1 MLLNAGIWRRKVAKL
16 ESKVMSEKVDQ
27 ILFVGWHDASC
38 SAMAA
43 AFANANGQ
51 ENIVAGYAGVHSGA
65 VDPLVWRVL
74 SEVHVSAQ
82 PREGKCIANL
92 GNCELDV
99 MVALTGE
106 AAEASRMLPGNPQK
120 LQWNIPEPST
130 LKGDT
135 EWRLQAF
142 REARD
147 VLKRLVDDFYSHGY
161 LAAFLASKHES
172 DLVLDHLSEGVIAHD
187 LKRRVFYFNAA
198 AERITGYKREEL
210 LNRDCH
216 EVLPNGLCGAKCSFC
231 EGGVLPESAIS
242 KELQIVTR
250 SGELRRIHMNLD
262 VMHNAKGAPV
272 GVLACFRDLTVEIQ
286 LARRLGEI
294 EQFSGIVGRDPKMLA
309 LYDIIPELA
318 ESSAPVL
325 VQGES
330 GTGKELV
337 AVALHNEGPRANKMF
352 VPVNCGA
359 LPEGL
364 LESELFGHVKGAF
377 TGAIRDK
384 KGRFEL
390 ADGGTIFL
398 DEIGDISPAMQVK
411 LLRVLQEGRFE
422 QVGSEK
428 TIKVNV
434 RVISATH
441 RDLIKE
447 MAAGKFREDLF
458 YRLSVVPLTLPP
470 LRERRTDIPLLAN
483 HFLKLLS
490 GGKPLTFSPDAMDFM
505 LSYNWPGNVRELQNW
520 IQFALIKCKAGVILL
535 EHLPPIAL
543 KTMPLTA
550 VTSSAVIPPKGKQ
563 RLTQQMVHDSIEK
576 AGGNKVEAAKALG
589 VSRATLYRFME
600 ESTPHES

>member
-1 MLLNAGIWRRKVAKL
+1 
-16 ESKVMSEKVDQ
+16 MSERVDHL
-27 ILFVGWHDASC
+27 LFVGGQDASC

-43 AFANANGQ
+43 AMAKARGLHNVLADF
-51 ENIVAGYAGVHSGA
+51 AGVQSGA

-74 SEVHVSAQ
+74 SEIHIACD
-82 PREGKCIANL
+82 PRIGKLVAKL
-92 GNCELDV
+92 DGRAVDV
-99 MVALTGE
+99 MVALSGT
-106 AAEASRMLPGNPQK
+106 AAEACQILAGNPQK
-120 LQWNIPEPST
+120 LQWNVPDPDPVSGDPEV
-130 LKGDT
+130 
-135 EWRLQAF
+135 RLQAF
-142 REARD
+142 RETRD
-147 VLKRLVDDFYSHGY
+147 QILRLVDDFYAHGY
-161 LAAFLASKHES
+161 LTAFLASKHES

-187 LKRRVFYFNAA
+187 ENRRIFYINAA
-198 AERITGYKREEL
+198 AERIIGCKRAEV

-216 EVLPNGLCGAKCSFC
+216 EVLPGGLCGAKCSFC
-231 EGGVLPESAIS
+231 EEGRWPEVPVSKDIEIVAQGGE
-242 KELQIVTR
+242 R
-250 SGELRRIHMNLD
+250 RRIHLNLN
-262 VMHNAKGAPV
+262 VMKNSRGQPV
-272 GVLACFRDLTVEIQ
+272 GVIACFRDLTVEAQ

-294 EQFSGIVGRDPKMLA
+294 ERFSGIVGRDPKMLA

-318 ESSAPVL
+318 ESAAPVL

-337 AVALHNEGPRANKMF
+337 AAALHNEGPRANKLF

-422 QVGSEK
+422 PVGSEK
-428 TIKVNV
+428 TVKVNV

-441 RDLIKE
+441 RDLVKE

-458 YRLSVVPLTLPP
+458 YRLNVVPLMLPP
-470 LRERRTDIPLLAN
+470 LRERRMDIPLLAN
-483 HFLKLLS
+483 HFLKVLAE
-490 GGKPLTFSPDAMDFM
+490 GKSITFSPDALDFM
-505 LSYNWPGNVRELQNW
+505 FSYNWPGNVRELQNW
-520 IQFALIKCKAGVILL
+520 IQFALIKCKAGTILL

-543 KTMPLTA
+543 KT
-550 VTSSAVIPPKGKQ
+550 IPTPAAALPVLSPQRGRQ
-563 RLTQQMVHDSIEK
+563 RLTREIVQTAIEK

-600 ESTPHES
+600 DTSVLTP

>member
-1 MLLNAGIWRRKVAKL
+1 MAER
-16 ESKVMSEKVDQ
+16 VDQ
-27 ILFVGWHDASC
+27 LLFVGGPDASC

-43 AFANANGQ
+43 AFANAKGRTNV
-51 ENIVAGYAGVHSGA
+51 VAHCAGVVSGS

-74 SEVHVSAQ
+74 SEVHIVGDCH
-82 PREGKCIANL
+82 EGKCVADL
-92 GNCELDV
+92 GNCTSDV
-99 MVALTGE
+99 VVALSEDATV
-106 AAEASRMLPGNPQK
+106 SCRMLPGNPLK
-120 LQWNIPEPST
+120 LQWNIPGISSS
-130 LKGDT
+130 KGDV
-135 EWRLQAF
+135 ESRLQAF
-142 REARD
+142 REVRD
-147 VLKRLVDDFYSHGY
+147 VLKRLIDDFYTQGY
-161 LAAFLASKHES
+161 LTAFLASKHES

-187 LKRRVFYFNAA
+187 LNRRIFYFNAA
-198 AERITGYKREEL
+198 AERITGYKREDL

-216 EVLPNGLCGAKCSFC
+216 EVLPSGLCGAKCSFC
-231 EGGVLPESAIS
+231 EGGVLPERAVS
-242 KELQIVTR
+242 KDLEIVTR
-250 SGELRRIHMNLD
+250 SGERRRIHMNLK
-262 VMHNAKGAPV
+262 VMKNDLGTPL
-272 GVLACFRDLTVEIQ
+272 GVLACFQDLTLEVQ

-294 EQFSGIVGRDPKMLA
+294 EQFSGIVGCDPKMLA

-330 GTGKELV
+330 GTGKELI

-398 DEIGDISPAMQVK
+398 DEIGDISQAMQVK

-434 RVISATH
+434 RIISATH
-441 RDLIKE
+441 RDLMKE

-458 YRLSVVPLTLPP
+458 YRLSVVPLVLPP

-483 HFLKLLS
+483 HFLKLLANDKTIS
-490 GGKPLTFSPDAMDFM
+490 FSPDALDFM

-520 IQFALIKCKAGVILL
+520 IQFALIKCKAGTILL

-543 KTMPLTA
+543 KTIPLP
-550 VTSSAVIPPKGKQ
+550 VSAPSATMSPKGKQ
-563 RLTQQMVHDSIEK
+563 RLTPQRVRETIERV
-576 AGGNKVEAAKALG
+576 GGNKAEAAKILG
-589 VSRATLYRFME
+589 VSRATLYRFMD
-600 ESTPHES
+600 ESVDSQP

>member
-1 MLLNAGIWRRKVAKL
+1 
-16 ESKVMSEKVDQ
+16 MSVRVDQ
-27 ILFVGWHDASC
+27 LLFVGGQDASC

-43 AFANANGQ
+43 AMAKAKGLPDVF
-51 ENIVAGYAGVHSGA
+51 VDHAGVQSGA

-74 SEVHVSAQ
+74 SEIHIAAE
-82 PREGKCIANL
+82 PRMGKLVTQLDGHAV
-92 GNCELDV
+92 DV
-99 MVALTGE
+99 MVALSGA
-106 AAEASRMLPGNPQK
+106 AAEACQILPGNPQK
-120 LQWNIPEPST
+120 LQWNVPDPDPAGGDPE
-130 LKGDT
+130 G
-135 EWRLQAF
+135 RLQAF
-142 REARD
+142 RQTRD
-147 VLKRLVDDFYSHGY
+147 QIMRLVDDFYAHGY

-172 DLVLDHLSEGVIAHD
+172 DLILDHLSEGVLAHD
-187 LKRRVFYFNAA
+187 VNRRVFYFNEA

-216 EVLPNGLCGAKCSFC
+216 DVLPGGLCGAKCSFC
-231 EGGVLPESAIS
+231 ENGRWPENPVS
-242 KELQIVTR
+242 KDIEIVTR
-250 SGELRRIHMNLD
+250 GGERRRIHLNLN
-262 VMHNAKGAPV
+262 VMKSNRGLPV
-272 GVLACFRDLTVEIQ
+272 GVIACFRDLTVETQ

-294 EQFSGIVGRDPKMLA
+294 ERFSGIVGRDPKMLA

-318 ESSAPVL
+318 ESAAPVL

-337 AVALHNEGPRANKMF
+337 AAALHNEGPRANKLF

-422 QVGSEK
+422 PVGSEK
-428 TIKVNV
+428 TVKVNV

-441 RDLIKE
+441 RDLVKE

-458 YRLSVVPLTLPP
+458 YRLSVVPLMLPP
-470 LRERRTDIPLLAN
+470 LRERRMDIPLLAN
-483 HFLKLLS
+483 HFLKVLAE
-490 GGKPLTFSPDAMDFM
+490 GKSISFSPDALDFM

-520 IQFALIKCKAGVILL
+520 IQFALIKCKAGTILL

-543 KTMPLTA
+543 KTMP
-550 VTSSAVIPPKGKQ
+550 IPTTPGPVSMPQRGKQ
-563 RLTQQMVHDSIEK
+563 RLTREIVQTAIDR

-600 ESTPHES
+600 DTTDLKP

>member
-1 MLLNAGIWRRKVAKL
+1 LGGGIA
-16 ESKVMSEKVDQ
+16 D
-27 ILFVGWHDASC
+27 IL
-38 SAMAA
+38 
-43 AFANANGQ
+43 
-51 ENIVAGYAGVHSGA
+51 
-65 VDPLVWRVL
+65 
-74 SEVHVSAQ
+74 
-82 PREGKCIANL
+82 
-92 GNCELDV
+92 
-99 MVALTGE
+99 VALTGE
-106 AAEASRMLPGNPQK
+106 AAESCRMLPGNPQK
-120 LQWNIPEPST
+120 LQWNIPEPAT
-130 LKGDT
+130 LTGDV

-147 VLKRLVDDFYSHGY
+147 MIKRLVEDFYSQGY
-161 LAAFLASKHES
+161 LAAFLVSKHEQ

-187 LKRRVFYFNAA
+187 LNRRIFYFNAA
-198 AERITGYKREEL
+198 AERITGYKREEV

-216 EVLPNGLCGAKCSFC
+216 EVLPGGLCGAKCSFC
-231 EGGVLPESAIS
+231 QGGPPPERALS
-242 KELQIVTR
+242 KNLEIVTR
-250 SGELRRIHMNLD
+250 SGERRRIHMNLD
-262 VMHNAKGAPV
+262 VMRGDRGAPL
-272 GVLACFRDLTVEIQ
+272 GVLACFQDLTVEAQ

-294 EQFSGIVGRDPKMLA
+294 EQFSGIVGSDPKMLA

-318 ESSAPVL
+318 ESTAPVL

-337 AVALHNEGPRANKMF
+337 AAALHNEGPRANKMF

-434 RVISATH
+434 RVVSATH
-441 RDLIKE
+441 RDLVKE

-458 YRLSVVPLTLPP
+458 YRLSVVPLVLPP

-483 HFLKLLS
+483 HFLARLAGDRKM
-490 GGKPLTFSPDAMDFM
+490 TFAPEALDFM
-505 LSYNWPGNVRELQNW
+505 MSYNWPGNVRELQNW
-520 IQFALIKCKAGVILL
+520 IQFSLIKCKTNTILL

-543 KTMPLTA
+543 KTLPLPA
-550 VTSSAVIPPKGKQ
+550 VTPPTAIPSKGKN
-563 RLTQQMVHDSIEK
+563 RLTNQIVREAIERE
-576 AGGNKVEAAKALG
+576 AGNKVKAAKALG

-600 ESTPHES
+600 ESPASES

>member
-1 MLLNAGIWRRKVAKL
+1 MI
-16 ESKVMSEKVDQ
+16 EKVDQ
-27 ILFVGWHDASC
+27 LLFVGGPDASC
-38 SAMAA
+38 GAMAA
-43 AFANANGQ
+43 AFANALGQ
-51 ENIVAGYAGVHSGA
+51 KNVVARYAGVLSGA

-74 SEVHVSAQ
+74 SEVHISG
-82 PREGKCIANL
+82 EGAVGTRVADL
-92 GNCELDV
+92 GNCAYDV
-99 MVALTGE
+99 MVALSDE
-106 AAEASRMLPGNPQK
+106 AAEAGRMLPGNPQK
-120 LQWNIPEPST
+120 LLWTIPEPAS

-147 VLKRLVDDFYSHGY
+147 MIKRLVDDFYTRGY
-161 LAAFLASKHES
+161 LSAFLASKHEY
-172 DLVLDHLSEGVIAHD
+172 DLILDNISEGVIAHD
-187 LKRRVFYFNAA
+187 LNRRIFYFNAA
-198 AERITGYKREEL
+198 AERITGYKREDL

-216 EVLPNGLCGAKCSFC
+216 EALPSGLCGAKCSFC
-231 EGGVLPESAIS
+231 EGDVLQDYPAS
-242 KELQIVTR
+242 KDLEIVTR
-250 SGELRRIHMNLD
+250 TGERRRIHMNLN
-262 VMHNAKGAPV
+262 VMKNDQGQPL
-272 GVLACFRDLTVEIQ
+272 GILACFRDLTLEVQ
-286 LARRLGEI
+286 MARRLGEI
-294 EQFSGIVGRDPKMLA
+294 EQFSGIIGRDPKMLA
-309 LYDIIPELA
+309 IYDIIPELA
-318 ESSAPVL
+318 ESSAPIL

-330 GTGKELV
+330 GTGKELI

-483 HFLKLLS
+483 HFLKLYAN
-490 GGKPLTFSPDAMDFM
+490 GKPITFSPDALDFM
-505 LSYNWPGNVRELQNW
+505 LGYNWPGNVRELQNW
-520 IQFALIKCKAGVILL
+520 IQFALIKCKGGTILQ

-543 KTMPLTA
+543 KAMPTPGGG
-550 VTSSAVIPPKGKQ
+550 SALVHPSKGKQ
-563 RLTQQMVHDSIEK
+563 RLTLQIVRETLEK
-576 AGGNKVEAAKALG
+576 VGGNKVEAARALG

-600 ESTPHES
+600 ESITPEA

>member
-1 MLLNAGIWRRKVAKL
+1 MA
-16 ESKVMSEKVDQ
+16 EQVDHL
-27 ILFVGWHDASC
+27 LFVSGHDASC

-43 AFANANGQ
+43 AFANANGRK
-51 ENIVAGYAGVHSGA
+51 NVVAHYAGVLSGA

-74 SEVHVSAQ
+74 SEVHIDRQ
-82 PREGKCIANL
+82 CREGKRVADL
-92 GNCELDV
+92 GNDVPGV
-99 MVALTGE
+99 MVALSGA
-106 AAEASRMLPGNPQK
+106 AAEACRMLPGNPQK
-120 LQWNIPEPST
+120 LQWNISDPSS
-130 LKGDT
+130 LKGDA

-142 REARD
+142 REVRD
-147 VLKRLVDDFYSHGY
+147 VLKRLVDDFYAHGY
-161 LAAFLASKHES
+161 LTAFLASKHES

-187 LKRRVFYFNAA
+187 LNRRIFYFNAA

-216 EVLPNGLCGAKCSFC
+216 EVLPGGLCGAKCSFC
-231 EGGVLPESAIS
+231 QGGGLPDKAIS
-242 KELQIVTR
+242 KDLEMVTR
-250 SGELRRIHMNLD
+250 TGERRRIHMNLD
-262 VMHNAKGAPV
+262 VMRDDKGGAV

-294 EQFSGIVGRDPKMLA
+294 EQFSGIVGRDSKMQA

-318 ESSAPVL
+318 ESTVPVL

-447 MAAGKFREDLF
+447 MAAGRFREDLF
-458 YRLSVVPLTLPP
+458 YRLSVVPLVIPP

-483 HFLKLLS
+483 HFLKLLAGDRQIS
-490 GGKPLTFSPDAMDFM
+490 FSPDALDFM

-520 IQFALIKCKAGVILL
+520 IQFSLIKCKTGTILL

-543 KTMPLTA
+543 KTMPVPATNTA
-550 VTSSAVIPPKGKQ
+550 PPIIHPKGKQ
-563 RLTQQMVHDSIEK
+563 RLTQQVVSEAIER
-576 AGGNKVEAAKALG
+576 AGGNKAEAAKALG
-589 VSRATLYRFME
+589 VSRATLYRFMD
-600 ESTPHES
+600 ESITPEA

>member
-1 MLLNAGIWRRKVAKL
+1 MPQLQKVQAMA
-16 ESKVMSEKVDQ
+16 EQVDHL
-27 ILFVGWHDASC
+27 LFVGGHDASC

-43 AFANANGQ
+43 AFANAKGRKNVIARYG
-51 ENIVAGYAGVHSGA
+51 GVFSGA

-74 SEVHVSAQ
+74 SEVHISGES
-82 PREGKCIANL
+82 REGERVAEM
-92 GNCELDV
+92 GNCTSDV
-99 MVALTGE
+99 MVALSAEAGE
-106 AAEASRMLPGNPQK
+106 ACRMLPGNPQK
-120 LQWNIPEPST
+120 LQWNIPEPSSIQ
-130 LKGDT
+130 GDV

-147 VLKRLVDDFYSHGY
+147 MLKRLVDDFYAHGY
-161 LAAFLASKHES
+161 LTAFLASKHES

-187 LKRRVFYFNAA
+187 LNRRIFYFNAA
-198 AERITGYKREEL
+198 AERITGYKREDL

-216 EVLPNGLCGAKCSFC
+216 EVLPSGLCGAKCTFC
-231 EGGVLPESAIS
+231 QGGALPERAIS
-242 KELQIVTR
+242 KDLEIVTR
-250 SGELRRIHMNLD
+250 GGERRRIHMNLN
-262 VMHNAKGAPV
+262 VMKDDQGTPL
-272 GVLACFRDLTVEIQ
+272 GVLACFQDLTLEVQ

-337 AVALHNEGPRANKMF
+337 AAALHNEGPRANKMF

-434 RVISATH
+434 RVVSATH

-458 YRLSVVPLTLPP
+458 YRLSVVPLVLPP

-483 HFLKLLS
+483 HFLKLLA
-490 GGKPLTFSPDAMDFM
+490 GDKQMTFSPEAMDFM
-505 LSYNWPGNVRELQNW
+505 LGYNWPGNVRELQNW
-520 IQFALIKCKAGVILL
+520 IQFALIKCKTGTIVL

-543 KTMPLTA
+543 KTIPAPTVA
-550 VTSSAVIPPKGKQ
+550 GATVISPKGKQ
-563 RLTQQMVHDSIEK
+563 RLTQQIVRETIERV
-576 AGGNKVEAAKALG
+576 GGNKVEAAKVLG

-600 ESTPHES
+600 ESISPEA

>member
-1 MLLNAGIWRRKVAKL
+1 MAGQ
-16 ESKVMSEKVDQ
+16 VDQ
-27 ILFVGWHDASC
+27 LLFVGGPDASC

-43 AFANANGQ
+43 AFANAKGR
-51 ENIVAGYAGVHSGA
+51 ESVIARFAGVGSGA

-74 SEVHVSAQ
+74 SEVHIVAEPQ
-82 PREGKCIANL
+82 AGMRIADL
-92 GNCELDV
+92 GNVTFNV
-99 MVALTGE
+99 MVALSGD

-120 LQWNIPEPST
+120 LQWNIPEPRPT
-130 LKGDT
+130 QGDT
-135 EWRLQAF
+135 ASRLQAF
-142 REARD
+142 REVRD
-147 VLKRLVDDFYSHGY
+147 MLQRLVDDFYSHGY
-161 LAAFLASKHES
+161 LKAFLASKHEY
-172 DLVLDHLSEGVIAHD
+172 DLILDHISEGVIAHD
-187 LKRRVFYFNAA
+187 VNRRIFYFNAA

-216 EVLPNGLCGAKCSFC
+216 EVLPSGLCGSKCSFC
-231 EGGVLPESAIS
+231 SGGKWPDTPMGKDLE
-242 KELQIVTR
+242 IVTR
-250 SGELRRIHMNLD
+250 SGERRRIHMDLNVIKD
-262 VMHNAKGAPV
+262 EKDTPV
-272 GVLACFRDLTVEIQ
+272 GALACFRDLTTEVL

-318 ESSAPVL
+318 ESTAPVL
-325 VQGES
+325 IQGES

-337 AVALHNEGPRANKMF
+337 AAALHNEGPRANKLF

-441 RDLIKE
+441 RDLVKE

-458 YRLSVVPLTLPP
+458 YRLSVVPLVLPP

-483 HFLKLLS
+483 HFLKLLAI
-490 GGKPLTFSPDAMDFM
+490 GKEITFSPDAMDFM
-505 LSYNWPGNVRELQNW
+505 LGYNWPGNVRELQNW
-520 IQFALIKCKAGVILL
+520 IQFALIKCKAGMVLL

-543 KTMPLTA
+543 KTIPLPS
-550 VTSSAVIPPKGKQ
+550 VSGSASMSAKGKQ
-563 RLTQQMVHDSIEK
+563 RLTPQIVHDAIEK
-576 AGGNKVEAAKALG
+576 AGGNKVEAARALG
-589 VSRATLYRFME
+589 VSRATLYRFMD
-600 ESTPHES
+600 ESLVSEP

>member
-1 MLLNAGIWRRKVAKL
+1 MA
-16 ESKVMSEKVDQ
+16 EQVDQ
-27 ILFVGWHDASC
+27 LLFVGGHDASC

-43 AFANANGQ
+43 AFANATGRKNV
-51 ENIVAGYAGVHSGA
+51 VALYAGVLSGA

-74 SEVHVSAQ
+74 SEVHLFEET
-82 PREGKCIANL
+82 RGGKRVADL
-92 GNCELDV
+92 GSCAPDL
-99 MVALTGE
+99 MVALSGE
-106 AAEASRMLPGNPQK
+106 AAEACRMLPGNPQK
-120 LQWNIPEPST
+120 LHWNITEPSALT
-130 LKGDT
+130 GDAD
-135 EWRLQAF
+135 WRLQAF

-147 VLKRLVDDFYSHGY
+147 VIRRLVDDLYTQGGLS
-161 LAAFLASKHES
+161 AFLASKHEH

-187 LKRRVFYFNAA
+187 LNRRIFYFNAA

-216 EVLPNGLCGAKCSFC
+216 DVLPGGLCGAKCSFC
-231 EGGVLPESAIS
+231 HGDHLPESARS
-242 KELQIVTR
+242 KDLEIVTR
-250 SGELRRIHMNLD
+250 SGDRRRIHMNLVAINND
-262 VMHNAKGAPV
+262 RGIPM
-272 GVLACFRDLTVEIQ
+272 GVLGCFRDLTTDVQ
-286 LARRLGEI
+286 LAQRLGES
-294 EQFSGIVGRDPKMLA
+294 EHFSGIVGRDPKMLA

-318 ESSAPVL
+318 ESAAPVL

-337 AVALHNEGPRANKMF
+337 AAALHNEGPRVNKLF

-434 RVISATH
+434 RVVSATH

-447 MAAGKFREDLF
+447 MAAGRFREDLF
-458 YRLSVVPLTLPP
+458 YRLSVVPLVLPP
-470 LRERRTDIPLLAN
+470 LRERLTDIPLLAS
-483 HFLKLLS
+483 HFLKLLAGS
-490 GGKPLTFSPDAMDFM
+490 RDMTISPDALDFM
-505 LSYNWPGNVRELQNW
+505 MSYNWPGNVRELQNW
-520 IQFALIKCKAGVILL
+520 IQFALIKCKTGPILL
-535 EHLPPIAL
+535 QHLPPIAL
-543 KTMPLTA
+543 KTMPMPSVGA
-550 VTSSAVIPPKGKQ
+550 VSPVAPPKGKQ
-563 RLTQQMVHDSIEK
+563 RLTPQIVHDAIER
-576 AGGNKVEAAKALG
+576 AGSNKVEAAKALG
-589 VSRATLYRFME
+589 VSRATLYRFMDKTGPNA
-600 ESTPHES
+600 S

>member
-1 MLLNAGIWRRKVAKL
+1 MAKQI
-16 ESKVMSEKVDQ
+16 DQ
-27 ILFVGWHDASC
+27 LLFVGGPDASL
-38 SAMAA
+38 SAIAS

-51 ENIVAGYAGVHSGA
+51 KNIVASYAGTLSGS

-74 SEVHVSAQ
+74 SEVHISGESKDGLCVS
-82 PREGKCIANL
+82 NL
-92 GNCELDV
+92 GSCPWDV
-99 MVALTGE
+99 MVALSGE
-106 AAEASRMLPGNPQK
+106 AAEVCRMLPGNPQK
-120 LQWNIPEPST
+120 IQWNVPELLS

-135 EWRLQAF
+135 EARLKAL

-147 VLKRLVDDFYSHGY
+147 RLKHLVDDFYSQGY
-161 LAAFLASKHES
+161 LTAFLTSKFEY

-187 LKRRVFYFNAA
+187 LNRRIFYFNAA
-198 AERITGYKREEL
+198 AEKITGYKREDL
-210 LNRDCH
+210 LNHDCH
-216 EVLPNGLCGAKCSFC
+216 EVLPGGLCGAQCTFC
-231 EGGVLPESAIS
+231 QGNGLPEKAVS
-242 KELQIVTR
+242 KELEIVTR
-250 SGELRRIHMNLD
+250 SGERRRINMNLNVIKD
-262 VMHNAKGAPV
+262 DKGMPA
-272 GVLACFRDLTVEIQ
+272 GALACFRDLTTEVH

-294 EQFSGIVGRDPKMLA
+294 EQFSGIVGCDPKMKA

-325 VQGES
+325 IQGES

-337 AVALHNEGPRANKMF
+337 AAALHNEGPRANKMF

-364 LESELFGHVKGAF
+364 LESELFGHVKGSF

-422 QVGSEK
+422 PVGSEK
-428 TIKVNV
+428 TTKVNV
-434 RVISATH
+434 RVVSATH

-458 YRLSVVPLTLPP
+458 YRLSVVPLVLPP

-483 HFLKLLS
+483 HFLKLMA
-490 GGKPLTFSPDAMDFM
+490 GDKKVVFAPDALDFM

-520 IQFALIKCKAGVILL
+520 IQFALIKCKSGTILL
-535 EHLPPIAL
+535 DHLPPIAL
-543 KTMPLTA
+543 KTIP
-550 VTSSAVIPPKGKQ
+550 VTPSTPVQVVAPKGKQ
-563 RLTQQMVHDSIEK
+563 RLTQQIVHDAIEN

-600 ESTPHES
+600 ESVTPES

>member
-1 MLLNAGIWRRKVAKL
+1 MAER
-16 ESKVMSEKVDQ
+16 VDQ
-27 ILFVGWHDASC
+27 LLFVGGNDASC

-43 AFANANGQ
+43 AFAGANGYK
-51 ENIVAGYAGVHSGA
+51 NLAVLYAGVQSGS

-74 SEVHVSAQ
+74 SEVQITGESK
-82 PREGKCIANL
+82 EGLRVAGL
-92 GNCELDV
+92 GNRSVDV
-99 MVALTGE
+99 VVALS
-106 AAEASRMLPGNPQK
+106 AEAEEACRMLPGNPQK
-120 LQWNIPEPST
+120 LQWDISEFVT
-130 LKGDT
+130 LQGDP
-135 EWRLQAF
+135 EWRIQMF

-147 VLKRLVDDFYSHGY
+147 KVRRMVDDFCAQGY
-161 LAAFLASKHES
+161 LKAFLTSKYEY

-187 LKRRVFYFNAA
+187 LNRRIFYFNAA
-198 AERITGYKREEL
+198 AEQITGYRREDL
-210 LNRDCH
+210 LNHDCH
-216 EVLPNGLCGAKCSFC
+216 EVLTGGLCGAQCSFC
-231 EGGVLPESAIS
+231 EGGRLPDHPVC
-242 KELQIVTR
+242 KELEIVTR
-250 SGELRRIHMNLD
+250 TGERRRINMNFV
-262 VMHNAKGAPV
+262 VMKNDKGTPM
-272 GVLACFRDLTVEIQ
+272 GVLACFRDLTTEVQ

-294 EQFSGIVGRDPKMLA
+294 EKFSGIVGRDPKMLA

-318 ESSAPVL
+318 ESAAPVL
-325 VQGES
+325 IQGES

-337 AVALHNEGPRANKMF
+337 AAALHNEGPRATKMF

-434 RVISATH
+434 RVVSATH
-441 RDLIKE
+441 RDLTKE
-447 MAAGKFREDLF
+447 MAAGRFREDLF
-458 YRLSVVPLTLPP
+458 YRLSVVPLVLPP

-483 HFLKLLS
+483 HFLKLLA
-490 GGKPLTFSPDAMDFM
+490 GEKKITFAPDALDFM

-520 IQFALIKCKAGVILL
+520 IQFALIKCKSGTILL

-543 KTMPLTA
+543 KTMPIPVA
-550 VTSSAVIPPKGKQ
+550 SSAPGISPKGKQ
-563 RLTQQMVHDSIEK
+563 RLTQQIVHDAIAR

-589 VSRATLYRFME
+589 VSRATLYRFMD
-600 ESTPHES
+600 ESVTPEA

>member
-1 MLLNAGIWRRKVAKL
+1 MA
-16 ESKVMSEKVDQ
+16 EQ
-27 ILFVGWHDASC
+27 INQLLFVGGPDASY

-43 AFANANGQ
+43 AFANAHGRKDVSVQ
-51 ENIVAGYAGVHSGA
+51 YVGIQSGT

-74 SEVHVSAQ
+74 AEAQ
-82 PREGKCIANL
+82 ITCEYREGKRVADL
-92 GNCELDV
+92 GNKAFDV
-99 MVALTGE
+99 MVALSAE
-106 AAEASRMLPGNPQK
+106 VAEACGVLPGNPQK
-120 LQWNIPEPST
+120 LQWNIHESIPV
-130 LKGDT
+130 KGDV
-135 EWRLQAF
+135 ESRLQAF
-142 REARD
+142 REVRD
-147 VLKRLVDDFYSHGY
+147 SLKRLIDDFYAYGY
-161 LAAFLASKHES
+161 LAAFLGSKHES
-172 DLVLDHLSEGVIAHD
+172 DLILDHLSEGVVAHD
-187 LKRRVFYFNAA
+187 MNRRIFYFNAA

-216 EVLPNGLCGAKCSFC
+216 EALPSGLCGAKCSFC
-231 EGGVLPESAIS
+231 DSGGLPEYAID
-242 KELQIVTR
+242 KELEIVTR
-250 SGELRRIHMNLD
+250 SGERRRIHMNLN
-262 VMHNAKGAPV
+262 VMRNDNGAPV
-272 GVLACFRDLTVEIQ
+272 GALVCFRDLTTEVR

-294 EQFSGIVGRDPKMLA
+294 EQFSGIVGCDPKMLA

-318 ESSAPVL
+318 ESTAPVL

-337 AVALHNEGPRANKMF
+337 AAALHNEGPRANKMF

-364 LESELFGHVKGAF
+364 LESELFGHVRGAF

-441 RDLIKE
+441 RDLVKE

-483 HFLKLLS
+483 HFLKRLA
-490 GGKPLTFSPDAMDFM
+490 GDKPMTFSSGAMDFM

-520 IQFALIKCKAGVILL
+520 IQFALIKCKTGTILL

-543 KTMPLTA
+543 KTIPLPA
-550 VTSSAVIPPKGKQ
+550 ANPAPKGRQ
-563 RLTQQMVHDSIEK
+563 RLTRQIVSEAIAK
-576 AGGNKVEAAKALG
+576 AGGNKVDAAKALG
-589 VSRATLYRFME
+589 VSRATLYRFMD
-600 ESTPHES
+600 ESVAPAS

>member
-1 MLLNAGIWRRKVAKL
+1 MAKQI
-16 ESKVMSEKVDQ
+16 DQ
-27 ILFVGWHDASC
+27 LLFVGGHDASL
-38 SAMAA
+38 SAIAS
-43 AFANANGQ
+43 AFANANGRK
-51 ENIVAGYAGVHSGA
+51 NIVASYAGTISGS

-74 SEVHVSAQ
+74 SEVHIPGESKDGLCVS
-82 PREGKCIANL
+82 NL
-92 GNCELDV
+92 GNCPWDV
-99 MVALTGE
+99 MVALSGE
-106 AAEASRMLPGNPQK
+106 ASEVCRMLPGNPQK
-120 LQWNIPEPST
+120 IQWNIPELLSP
-130 LKGDT
+130 KGDT
-135 EWRLQAF
+135 EARLKAL

-147 VLKRLVDDFYSHGY
+147 RLKCLVDDFYSQGY
-161 LAAFLASKHES
+161 LTAFLTSKFEY

-187 LKRRVFYFNAA
+187 LNRRIFYFNAA
-198 AERITGYKREEL
+198 AEKITGYKREDL
-210 LNRDCH
+210 LNHDCH
-216 EVLPNGLCGAKCSFC
+216 EVLPGGLCGAQCTFC
-231 EGGVLPESAIS
+231 QGNGLPEKAVS
-242 KELQIVTR
+242 KELEIVTR
-250 SGELRRIHMNLD
+250 TGERRRINMNLTVIKD
-262 VMHNAKGAPV
+262 DKGMPA
-272 GVLACFRDLTVEIQ
+272 GALACFRDLTTEVH

-294 EQFSGIVGRDPKMLA
+294 EQFSGIVGCDPKMKA

-325 VQGES
+325 IQGES

-337 AVALHNEGPRANKMF
+337 AAALHNEGPRANKMF

-364 LESELFGHVKGAF
+364 LESELFGHVKGSF

-422 QVGSEK
+422 PVGSEK
-428 TIKVNV
+428 TTKVNV
-434 RVISATH
+434 RVVSATH

-458 YRLSVVPLTLPP
+458 YRLSVVPLVLPP

-483 HFLKLLS
+483 HFLKLMA
-490 GGKPLTFSPDAMDFM
+490 GDKKVVFAPDALDFM

-520 IQFALIKCKAGVILL
+520 IQFALIKCKSGTILL
-535 EHLPPIAL
+535 DHLPPIAL
-543 KTMPLTA
+543 KTIP
-550 VTSSAVIPPKGKQ
+550 VSPSAAAPVIAPKGKQ
-563 RLTQQMVHDSIEK
+563 RLTQQVVRDAIEN

-589 VSRATLYRFME
+589 VSRATLYRFMD
-600 ESTPHES
+600 ESITPES

>member
-1 MLLNAGIWRRKVAKL
+1 MAERV
-16 ESKVMSEKVDQ
+16 EY
-27 ILFVGWHDASC
+27 ILFASGRDASG

-43 AFANANGQ
+43 ALANAQGRGGV
-51 ENIVAGYAGVHSGA
+51 VAFYAGVTSGA

-74 SEVHVSAQ
+74 SEIHISAE
-82 PREGKCIANL
+82 PKEGTRVANL
-92 GNCELDV
+92 GSRPIEV
-99 MVALTGE
+99 MVALSKE
-106 AAEASRMLPGNPQK
+106 ALEGCQMLPGNPQK
-120 LQWNIPEPST
+120 LLWSLPELSS
-130 LKGDT
+130 LAGGV
-135 EWRLQAF
+135 EERIQAF
-142 REARD
+142 CDMRD
-147 VLKRLVDDFYSHGY
+147 ALKRLVDDFYTQGY
-161 LAAFLASKHES
+161 LDAFLASKYEY

-187 LKRRVFYFNAA
+187 LNRRIFYFNAA
-198 AERITGYKREEL
+198 AERITGYKRDDVL
-210 LNRDCH
+210 SRDCH
-216 EVLPNGLCGAKCSFC
+216 EVLPGGLCGAKCSFC
-231 EGGVLPESAIS
+231 DGTALPENLVN
-242 KELQIVTR
+242 KDLEIVTR
-250 SGELRRIHMNLD
+250 TGERRRINMSLKLMNND
-262 VMHNAKGAPV
+262 KGTPL
-272 GVLACFRDLTVEIQ
+272 GVLVCFRDSTKEEQ

-318 ESSAPVL
+318 ESAAPVL

-330 GTGKELV
+330 GTGKELI
-337 AVALHNEGPRANKMF
+337 AAALHNEGPRANKMF

-364 LESELFGHVKGAF
+364 LESELFGHVRGAF

-422 QVGSEK
+422 PVGSEK

-434 RVISATH
+434 RVVSATH

-447 MAAGKFREDLF
+447 MAAGKFREDLY
-458 YRLSVVPLTLPP
+458 YRLSVVPLMLPP
-470 LRERRTDIPLLAN
+470 LRERRIDIPLLAN
-483 HFLKLLS
+483 HFLKLYA
-490 GGKPLTFSPDAMDFM
+490 GDKKMAFSPEALDFM

-520 IQFALIKCKAGVILL
+520 IQFALIKCKTGTILL

-543 KTMPLTA
+543 KTLPATLRNSPA
-550 VTSSAVIPPKGKQ
+550 IAQAKGKQ
-563 RLTQQMVHDSIEK
+563 RLTQEMVLAAIDG

-589 VSRATLYRFME
+589 VSRATLYRFIDE
-600 ESTPHES
+600 CIATEP

>member
-1 MLLNAGIWRRKVAKL
+1 MG
-16 ESKVMSEKVDQ
+16 EQ
-27 ILFVGWHDASC
+27 DASC
-38 SAMAA
+38 GAMAA
-43 AFANANGQ
+43 ALANANGLK
-51 ENIVAGYAGVHSGA
+51 NVFAVYAGIQSSA

-74 SEVHVSAQ
+74 SEIHISGEA
-82 PREGKCIANL
+82 RTGTRIDEM
-92 GNCELDV
+92 GNGAVDV
-99 MVALTGE
+99 VVALSGE
-106 AAEASRMLPGNPQK
+106 AADACRMLPGNPLK
-120 LQWNIPEPST
+120 LKWTISEVSS
-130 LKGDT
+130 LKGDA
-135 EWRLQAF
+135 EWRMQAL
-142 REARD
+142 REMRNT
-147 VLKRLVDDFYSHGY
+147 LKRLVDDFYTQGY
-161 LAAFLASKHES
+161 LEAFLTSKYEY

-187 LKRRVFYFNAA
+187 LNRRIFYFNAA
-198 AERITGYKREEL
+198 AERITGYKREDL

-216 EVLPNGLCGAKCSFC
+216 EVLPSGLCGAKCSFC
-231 EGGVLPESAIS
+231 QAGALPDSAIQ
-242 KELQIVTR
+242 KDLEIVTR
-250 SGELRRIHMNLD
+250 SGERRQIHMDLK
-262 VMHNAKGAPV
+262 VMNNEQGVPQ
-272 GVLACFRDLTVEIQ
+272 GVLACFRDLTHEAQ

-294 EQFSGIVGRDPKMLA
+294 EQFSGIVGQDPKMLA

-434 RVISATH
+434 RVVSATH

-458 YRLSVVPLTLPP
+458 YRLSVVPLVLPP

-483 HFLKLLS
+483 HFLKQLA
-490 GGKPLTFSPDAMDFM
+490 GGKEISFAPEAMNFM
-505 LSYNWPGNVRELQNW
+505 MNYNWPGNVRELQNW
-520 IQFALIKCKAGVILL
+520 IQFALIKCKTGIILL
-535 EHLPPIAL
+535 DHLPPIAL
-543 KTMPLTA
+543 KTIP
-550 VTSSAVIPPKGKQ
+550 VTSGTTAKDATFKGRQ
-563 RLTQQMVHDSIEK
+563 RLTQQIVREAIDRV
-576 AGGNKVEAAKALG
+576 GGNKVEAAKALG

-600 ESTPHES
+600 QHITPEA